1 MGEFFGDAAAMTATV
16 TQTLTLENENKVI
29 HLRPYHGRKLYPR
42 QDVTIGT
49 HTMGASLPQ
58 YLKIKVHQEVLRR
71 RYDEII
77 VMGAYNRYFTSS
89 VPFDGEKRDKP
100 FNWERP
106 TARPS
111 DDGKILYIE
120 CFPGY
125 DHIEH
130 YAEIIASY
138 LHILEAPGPNQ
149 RTDLTRSD
157 RVAFIPS
164 SCSDTLSALQLCTNL
179 LSFPGDGVDTV
190 ILGMVW
196 HLSNLTSWPSTQFQ
210 GTGPW
215 QWIIHQ
221 YPRSNRRVAFLG
233 FRPAFWGCISGEV
246 IHLLSRQ
253 FASIKEFIYIGKLG
267 TLTPGIRPNHF
278 LATGSQSLLN
288 NRIISWDNCL
298 SNSVSKIAKDSV
310 VVGSHV
316 TLGSVLHET
325 KEWHASHRRDGI
337 DFVDPEIGNMAQAA
351 VRSGRRYGYLH
362 LITDNL
368 GQKYDEDLSNERTES
383 VLKGRARLYR
393 VIRDVMEFHLTC
405 TDADG
410 RVVGEEDTS

>member
-1 MGEFFGDAAAMTATV
+1 MGT
-16 TQTLTLENENKVI
+16 
-29 HLRPYHGRKLYPR
+29 
-42 QDVTIGT
+42 
-49 HTMGASLPQ
+49 SLPR
-58 YLKIKVHQEVLRR
+58 YLEIKVHQEVLKK

-77 VMGAYNRYFTSS
+77 VIGAYNRYSTASKAFH
-89 VPFDGEKRDKP
+89 GEKRDKP

-111 DDGKILYIE
+111 EDGTILYIE

-125 DHIEH
+125 DHVEH

-138 LHILEAPGPNQ
+138 LRILEAPGPNQ
-149 RTDLTRSD
+149 RTDLTPSD
-157 RVAFIPS
+157 QVSFIPA
-164 SCSDTLSALQLCTNL
+164 SCSDTLSALEYSTNL
-179 LSFPGDGVDTV
+179 LCFPGEQVDTV

-196 HLSNLTSWPSTQFQ
+196 HLSNLTSWPSVQFE
-210 GTGPW
+210 GTGNGPW
-215 QWIIHQ
+215 QWIIRH
-221 YPRSNRRVAFLG
+221 YPESNRRVAFLG

-246 IHLLSRQ
+246 IHLLSRR
-253 FASIKEFIYIGKLG
+253 FPSIKEFIYIGKLG
-267 TLTPGIRPNHF
+267 ALTPNIPPNQF

-298 SNSVSKIAKDSV
+298 STSVSEVAKDAV
-310 VVGSHV
+310 IVGNHV

-325 KEWHASHRRDGI
+325 KEWHTKHCAMGM

-368 GQKYDEDLSNERTES
+368 GTKYDEDLSNERTES
-383 VLKGRARLYR
+383 VLARRKGLYQT
-393 VIRDVMEFHLTC
+393 IREVMEFHLTR
-405 TDADG
+405 TDVDG
-410 RVVGEEDTS
+410 RVV